1 MTIPGNHQCP
11 LLRVVA
17 YSEGKLDDFPQTQ
30 SSRKIAI
37 RLSNLLK
44 LSILAATSL
53 VATTA
58 CATSHGTDHS
68 GHSQV
73 SKYAGQEGRAIKSLS
88 ADDIAELQCGGG
100 WGLAKAAELNG
111 VPGPAHLLEM
121 KNEVPLT
128 VEQVGSIEVIYADM
142 KKQAV
147 AKGEALIALETEL
160 EQHFIER
167 TITDPILREL
177 LGKIATP
184 RSELRYIHL
193 STHLQTPKLLS
204 EHQISRYN
212 QLRGYSSS
220 QDPCDNIPEGHDP
233 DMYRKHNNCS

>member
-1 MTIPGNHQCP
+1 MRLPN
-11 LLRVVA
+11 LRQLSVLMA
-17 YSEGKLDDFPQTQ
+17 
-30 SSRKIAI
+30 SS
-37 RLSNLLK
+37 
-44 LSILAATSL
+44 LAAS
-53 VATTA
+53 VVSAATP
-58 CATSHGTDHS
+58 GTDHS

-88 ADDIAELQCGGG
+88 AEDIAELQRGGG

-121 KNEVPLT
+121 KVEIPLT
-128 VEQVGSIEVIYADM
+128 SEQIGSIEALHAKM
-142 KKQAV
+142 KQKAI
-147 AKGEALIALETEL
+147 AKGEELIALETKL

-167 TITDPILREL
+167 TITDPLLHEL
-177 LGKIATP
+177 LGKITTT

-193 STHLQTPKLLS
+193 STHLETPKLLS
-204 EHQISRYN
+204 EQQISRYN

-233 DMYRKHNNCS
+233 EMFRKHNNCS

>member
-1 MTIPGNHQCP
+1 M
-11 LLRVVA
+11 
-17 YSEGKLDDFPQTQ
+17 
-30 SSRKIAI
+30 

-58 CATSHGTDHS
+58 CATSHGADHS

-88 ADDIAELQCGGG
+88 VDDIAELQRGG

-121 KNEVPLT
+121 KNEVSLT

-142 KKQAV
+142 
-147 AKGEALIALETEL
+147 
-160 EQHFIER
+160 
-167 TITDPILREL
+167 
-177 LGKIATP
+177 
-184 RSELRYIHL
+184 
-193 STHLQTPKLLS
+193 
-204 EHQISRYN
+204 
-212 QLRGYSSS
+212 
-220 QDPCDNIPEGHDP
+220 
-233 DMYRKHNNCS
+233 

>member
-1 MTIPGNHQCP
+1 M
-11 LLRVVA
+11 
-17 YSEGKLDDFPQTQ
+17 
-30 SSRKIAI
+30 
-37 RLSNLLK
+37 
-44 LSILAATSL
+44 
-53 VATTA
+53 ATTA

-68 GHSQV
+68 DHSQV

-88 ADDIAELQCGGG
+88 ADDIAELQRGGG

-184 RSELRYIHL
+184 RSELHYIHL

>member
-1 MTIPGNHQCP
+1 MRLPN
-11 LLRVVA
+11 LRQLSVLMA
-17 YSEGKLDDFPQTQ
+17 
-30 SSRKIAI
+30 SS
-37 RLSNLLK
+37 
-44 LSILAATSL
+44 LAAS
-53 VATTA
+53 VVSAATP
-58 CATSHGTDHS
+58 GTDHS

-88 ADDIAELQCGGG
+88 ADDIAELQRGGG
-100 WGLAKAAELNG
+100 WRLAKAAELNG

-177 LGKIATP
+177 LGKIATT

-204 EHQISRYN
+204 EHQISHYN

-220 QDPCDNIPEGHDP
+220 QDSCDNIPEGHDP